1 MCDSPDLGFTKEGAL
16 DIIERLRGGAKSRLP
31 YDQIRLIVSMIMSAS
46 ARHGVYQPYRIPTE
60 LPIHRVRPLERRGE
74 WFRSRADLG
83 HPPPDKTLDYGRCHQ
98 PKRPVGYW
106 ALYYEDTAL
115 AEVRAELG
123 QQYLISTFTMPT
135 GSLLLP
141 VGELDYFRRTGRTY
155 LGEAVERSAKIYKEV
170 LDREDWALFALFDAF
185 LAEEFIRPA
194 VTPTDYRITSATA
207 DVLFNCD
214 LKLPALIDAIIYPS
228 VAFREGTN
236 FAVRPEAFN
245 SKMKPVE
252 AETKIIEITDVF
264 GYGIFAWR
272 VLATLKLVNADES
285 LSWEPSS

>member
-1 MCDSPDLGFTKEGAL
+1 MA
-16 DIIERLRGGAKSRLP
+16 
-31 YDQIRLIVSMIMSAS
+31 AS
-46 ARHGVYQPYRIPTE
+46 ARHGVYQSYRIPSE
-60 LPIHRVRPLERRGE
+60 LPIHRVRPLESQGK
-74 WFRSRADLG
+74 WFRSRSDLG
-83 HPPPDKTLDYGRCHQ
+83 PPPSDKTLVYGRCHQ

-106 ALYYEDTAL
+106 ALYEDTAL

-170 LDREDWALFALFDAF
+170 LDREDWTLFALFDAF
-185 LAEEFIRPA
+185 LADEFIRPA
-194 VTPTDYRITSATA
+194 VTQTDYRVTSAVA
-207 DVLFNCD
+207 DVLFNSD
-214 LKLPALIDAIIYPS
+214 LKLPEPIDAVVYPS

-245 SKMKPVE
+245 SKMKLVE
-252 AETKIIEITDVF
+252 AKTKNIEITDVF
-264 GYGIFAWR
+264 GYGIFAWK
-272 VLATLKLVNADES
+272 VVSALKSINFDGS
-285 LSWEPSS
+285 LSWEPP